1 MITANFIVGNQLIGS
16 GPLVP
21 RLPVKLGHEE
31 RPHNAAYFCPACGE
45 VWGRIVVSDKQDY
58 TMERRFCFTHGS
70 GLFQRSFG
78 TMWTHY
84 PREVLIRELR
94 LIAAHLERNPE
105 LDFGELVLQWKN
117 YYD

>member
-1 MITANFIVGNQLIGS
+1 
-16 GPLVP
+16 
-21 RLPVKLGHEE
+21 
-31 RPHNAAYFCPACGE
+31 
-45 VWGRIVVSDKQDY
+45 
-58 TMERRFCFTHGS
+58 
-70 GLFQRSFG
+70 
-78 TMWTHY
+78 MWTHY